1 MNGALVLL
9 GDGGQ
14 ADEIESFLPP
24 GGVAARAVTRDYLR
38 DGLVD
43 AAHPPDELLALPA
56 IAAAGLPG
64 VRRVLVDAWPGATY
78 ARVLAEGCWVARTT
92 DIGEGS
98 VVAPGAVITAATIGR
113 HVLVN
118 VGASLAHDVVAGD
131 FVTVGP
137 GARVGGGTRL
147 GDGVFLGIGAVVRDR
162 VTLADGVLVGAGAVV
177 IDDVVEP
184 GAVVVGNPARVIRVE
199 RVWAREV

>member
-1 MNGALVLL
+1 MNGAVVLL

-14 ADEIESFLPP
+14 ADEIASFLPP
-24 GGVAARAVTRDYLR
+24 GGVAGRAVTRDYLR

-43 AAHPPDELLALPA
+43 AANPPAELLALPV
-56 IAAAGLPG
+56 IAAVGLPA
-64 VRRVLVDAWPGATY
+64 VRRLLVEAWPGDRY
-78 ARVLAEGCWVARTT
+78 ARVLAEGSWVSRTT

-113 HVLVN
+113 HGLVN

-137 GARVGGGTRL
+137 GARVGGAVRL
-147 GDGVFLGIGAVVRDR
+147 GDGVFVGIGAVVIDR
-162 VTLADGVLVGAGAVV
+162 VTLAAGVVVGAGAVV
-177 IDDVVEP
+177 VADIDEP
-184 GAVVVGNPARVIRVE
+184 GAVVVGNPARVLRVD
-199 RVWAREV
+199 RAWAREA